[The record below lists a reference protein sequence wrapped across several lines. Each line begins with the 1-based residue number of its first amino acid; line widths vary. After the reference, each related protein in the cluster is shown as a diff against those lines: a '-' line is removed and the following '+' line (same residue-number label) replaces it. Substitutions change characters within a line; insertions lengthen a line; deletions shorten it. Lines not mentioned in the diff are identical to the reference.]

1 MWEISLLQPQPS
13 RAYRAENFMSQM
25 KMLKSMYS
33 VNNRNA
39 WRIKRKGTNLGKHSS
54 RMKEP
59 HCLNPLLCVCVC
71 VCACASNSHSVT
83 LSSFSDTSMF
93 PLTYDQGNTEPRADE
108 DAGGPKVPAAN
119 KCPSEKGRS
128 K

>member
-1 MWEISLLQPQPS
+1 MENQEERDKFRKAFKQDERTTLPEPS
-13 RAYRAENFMSQM
+13 
-25 KMLKSMYS
+25 
-33 VNNRNA
+33 VV
-39 WRIKRKGTNLGKHSS
+39 
-54 RMKEP
+54 
-59 HCLNPLLCVCVC
+59 CVCVC

-93 PLTYDQGNTEPRADE
+93 PLTYDQRNTEPRADE